1 MDTGIN
7 LMELENKIDYRRFIE
22 ALDHYEKLGYVYTD
36 VDWTVYEDISA
47 FTKPTNYKDFF
58 IDEKVLVASAEQ
70 SFLQKIDDNKLAKG
84 RYCAITPC
92 FRDDVKDSLHGNY
105 FMKLELIE
113 TKDVNG
119 VMLHSMINDAFNF
132 FKNYINCKIV
142 KNEDN
147 SFDIVGIVKDK
158 EFELGSYGIRKLKG
172 IDDIYK
178 FKDIEFIYGTGLAE
192 PRLGKLI
199 ELCK

>member
-1 MDTGIN
+1 MENIIN
-7 LMELENKIDYRRFIE
+7 YRRFIE
-22 ALDHYEKLGYVYTD
+22 ALDHYENLGYTYTD
-36 VDWTVYEDISA
+36 VDWTVYPDISVH
-47 FTKPTNYKDFF
+47 TKPEHHKDFF
-58 IDEKVLVASAEQ
+58 VEDKVLVASGEQ
-70 SFLQKIDDNKLAKG
+70 SFLQKIEDEDLPKG

-92 FRDDVKDSLHGNY
+92 FRDDIEDSLHGKY

-119 VMLHSMINDAFNF
+119 VILHSMVTDAFNF

-142 KNEDN
+142 KNYDG
-147 SFDIVGIVKDK
+147 SIDIVGMVKDK
-158 EFELGSYGIRKLKG
+158 ECELGSYGIRT
-172 IDDIYK
+172 
-178 FKDIEFIYGTGLAE
+178 FKDNAYIYGTGLAE

>member
-1 MDTGIN
+1 MDTEIN
-7 LMELENKIDYRRFIE
+7 LMELENKINYRRFVE
-22 ALDHYEKLGYVYTD
+22 ALDHYEKLGYMYTD
-36 VDWTVYEDISA
+36 VDWTVYEDISV

-58 IDEKVLVASAEQ
+58 IDEKVLVASGEQ
-70 SFLQKIDDNKLAKG
+70 SFLQKIDDNKLPLKG
-84 RYCAITPC
+84 RYCCITPC

-147 SFDIVGIVKDK
+147 SFDILGIVKNK
-158 EFELGSYGIRKLKG
+158 EFELGSYGIRK
-172 IDDIYK
+172 
-178 FKDIEFIYGTGLAE
+178 FKDLEFIYGTGLAE
-192 PRLGKLI
+192 PRLGKLL
-199 ELCK
+199 ELCKLNN